1 MLNVQQCLVK
11 NSMTPV
17 LHPPYLPDLS
27 ASDFLLFPWV
37 KNILKRKPF
46 ADVEEVNQKTAE
58 ALKGIKID
66 EFKNCFEQ
74 WENRLNRCISS
85 NESTLKVTDV

>member
-66 EFKNCFEQ
+66 EFKNCFWQ
-74 WENRLNRCISS
+74 CKKVSIGVSS
-85 NESTLKVTDV
+85 NGEYFEGD

>member
-1 MLNVQQCLVK
+1 MMVFSFWSK

-46 ADVEEVNQKTAE
+46 ADVEEVKQKKVE
-58 ALKGIKID
+58 AVKDIKID
-66 EFKNCFEQ
+66 EFKNFWVLEKLSQ
-74 WENRLNRCISS
+74 
-85 NESTLKVTDV
+85 